1 MMAGLWFKERAD
13 GVDFKVFVQ
22 PRAARNQVVGVHD
35 EALKISLTAPPV
47 EGAANRLCR
56 DFLAKSLKLSRGCVA
71 VVGGLKSRRKMVHV
85 EGLNGAGLM
94 ARLQE
99 FIEK

>member
-1 MMAGLWFKERAD
+1 MTDLWFQERAE
-13 GVDFKVFVQ
+13 GVDFKVFIQ
-22 PRAARNQVVGVHD
+22 PRAARNQIIGVHD

-56 DFLAKSLKLSRGCVA
+56 DFLAKSLKLSRGSIA
-71 VVGGLKSRRKMVHV
+71 VVSGLKSRRKRVHI

-94 ARLQE
+94 SRLQGL
-99 FIEK
+99 IKQ

>member
-1 MMAGLWFKERAD
+1 MMAGLWFQERAD

-22 PRAARNQVVGVHD
+22 PRAARNQIVGVHD

-56 DFLAKSLKLSRGCVA
+56 DFLAKSLKLSRGCVT
-71 VVGGLKSRRKMVHV
+71 VVGGLKSRRKMVHI
-85 EGLNGAGLM
+85 EGLDGTELLLKLRGFLD
-94 ARLQE
+94 
-99 FIEK
+99 K

>member
-1 MMAGLWFKERAD
+1 MAGLWFQERAE
-13 GVDFKVFVQ
+13 GVDFKVFIQ
-22 PRAARNQVVGVHD
+22 PRAARNQIIGVHD

-56 DFLAKSLKLSRGCVA
+56 DFLAKSLKLSRGSIA
-71 VVGGLKSRRKMVHV
+71 VVSGLKSRRKRVRI

-94 ARLQE
+94 SRLQE
-99 FIEK
+99 FID